1 MNIAAKI
8 TALTNKNKISIG
20 EDIYKLLHPTIQS
33 EFRELILH
41 TSKWK
46 YTNRTTN
53 KKYKVYTNY

>member
-8 TALTNKNKISIG
+8 TALTNKNKISVG

-33 EFRELILH
+33 KFHELDLN
-41 TSKWK
+41 TNEWK

-53 KKYKVYTNY
+53 KTYKVYTIH